1 MFSSPEV
8 GWAQKCE
15 TPCSSLSVFLQILW
29 IFSACSINKD
39 DTQAQLFFLSLSF
52 FFSLFY
58 LYRRKYL
65 INQNKNYFHDKRGFT
80 FL

>member
-1 MFSSPEV
+1 MCFQAQSL

-39 DTQAQLFFLSLSF
+39 DTQAQLFSLSLSF

-65 INQNKNYFHDKRGFT
+65 INQIKIKLFSR
-80 FL
+80 

>member
-39 DTQAQLFFLSLSF
+39 DTQAQLFSLSLFLFLSF
-52 FFSLFY
+52 LF
-58 LYRRKYL
+58 
-65 INQNKNYFHDKRGFT
+65 ISSEISDKSK
-80 FL
+80 